1 MKVITARNIL
11 QHELIGLEAEV
22 LECPNRSLVGAKGRI
37 MMETKNTITVGAR
50 TVPKHGIRLLIK
62 LEGKSI
68 AVDGDRLIARPEERI
83 KKKAKKW

>member
-1 MKVITARNIL
+1 
-11 QHELIGLEAEV
+11 
-22 LECPNRSLVGAKGRI
+22 
-37 MMETKNTITVGAR
+37 METKNTITVGAR